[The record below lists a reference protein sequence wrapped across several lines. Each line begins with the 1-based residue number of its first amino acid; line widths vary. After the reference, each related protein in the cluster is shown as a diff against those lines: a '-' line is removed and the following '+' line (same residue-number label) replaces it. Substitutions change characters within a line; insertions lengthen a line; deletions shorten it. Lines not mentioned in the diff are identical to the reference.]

1 MLKKSIPKGSAFH
14 PHKKNKR
21 INQRS
26 PKAGACLIALLAL
39 IMTAATAFGQGAV
52 SASLGG
58 TIDDSS
64 GSVIPGAAVI
74 ARNTD
79 TGVEARTTTNNS
91 GVYNFPSL
99 QSGTY
104 ELAVEAPGFQRSTR
118 TDIRLG
124 LGQQARLSVTMA
136 VAGTVTEIAV
146 SGTVESV
153 ILEAGSSTGTV
164 IQENVIQS
172 IPLLSGSVLDL
183 VNIIANVTPTN
194 DPVFGG
200 QFQTFAGSN
209 ANQINITRDG
219 VSVNEVRFATGIQAN
234 TNINQ
239 EMIGEFKMVLSPVDA
254 EMGRGAGQVQM
265 TTRSGSN
272 AFHGSAVWN
281 VQNTVLDARDFSQ
294 KRIDAPPGWRNL
306 NSYLLTAS
314 GPVIKNRTFFF
325 VTWEQQFSRERIIQN
340 LNVMTPCARKGIY
353 RYIGGYVPAARNE
366 GNTYNPGTM
375 AVPSVNE
382 NGRPLETGTFFDV
395 NNPDRTLSV
404 NSSLY
409 IESIFGNLNPEVR
422 SALLD
427 DKGER
432 GVYGNCEDIPFLPAS
447 NPNYQMYGTD
457 TAGLYGTYNGMQF
470 LQNGTYWGSYFP
482 GINGANPV
490 YRNAYDPTGYVT
502 RFTYGTSYMGDMR
515 VEMPPANNYD
525 SGDGLNRAA
534 YRWAAPYVGGGGSL
548 FGGSDPDRKSIT
560 FKIDHNINASHRVSG
575 AYTLESNIVRDY
587 YGYGAS
593 SMWPE
598 SYGGYNG
605 SVDRRPQTGTFS
617 ATSTLRPTLLNEARM
632 GFSSSDSYTKDPMSS
647 READKMNAV
656 LEALMP
662 PSLTQGRMTIVG
674 PGEGSFLFHV
684 DPVGG
689 STPSHPVSARGLLP
703 ITWGGVDYRWTIS
716 DTMTWMKGAHS
727 FKGGFEYRKQ
737 GTDQGY
743 TGDYMAFANS
753 GGITDIPSVY
763 GGLTTATNNRRLSM
777 FPNNAATSDALAA
790 MGAWQ
795 NLYAGSNS
803 STGLGNWT
811 TPFQMMSYFAGS
823 VLQTR
828 QFFFGIPNPD
838 GTARWNDSSIADER
852 EFRFKMAA
860 QEFSFFFKDDW
871 KVTSSLTL
879 NLGVRYEYYGVPHIK
894 DGRTLRLGGK
904 YGTDS
909 VANAFGIT
917 PGGWNN
923 WMVNRE
929 YAPAAAGYLENAI
942 NPATGLPIQYVVV
955 PTRPDPVSQ
964 YEYVGPGSNKSDI
977 MAWNRD
983 LNNFAPHLGFSWELP
998 WFGRGLTT
1006 LRGGWSISYSQLDP
1020 MNLYTNYIGYH
1031 AGASNARAE
1040 NFQGVGSQYEPS
1052 DTAYYMDLTDLA
1064 GTSILSR
1071 NGGLTPSTEILP
1083 MGVKYVG
1090 MLNPGSAYVVDPDAV
1105 NPRINNLNLSLTRN
1119 VGRSLTVDVR
1129 YVGTLGRDLWQ
1140 NSASSINQSNWY
1152 QTGLYKEL
1160 ETVRNG
1166 GESELLNSLISPGTL
1181 WAGNTTGSQQLRDS
1195 TATRSNLAYGNF
1207 ASVVSSLMTTNGI
1220 LSQRTTTEQG
1230 LVARLGC
1237 LPQDR
1242 AVNGNI
1248 QTAADY
1254 VGNGC
1259 TAGTPWNYYATNPQ
1273 YQSITVYHSGLI
1285 TNYHSMQAQVT
1296 MRPTRGLSFQA
1307 TYTWSRNLGN
1317 SGWTDYTQD
1326 IITGRDYTLSGQHRS
1341 HALSTYGS
1349 YELPFGANGFFFHDA
1364 SGFFKKAIEGW
1375 QLNWVTSMASGAPA
1389 SVTGQATLWNNSW
1402 PNLVRPDLW
1411 DDKAGKAVWEG
1422 IDGSYF
1428 GSRYVKVLDE
1438 NLCDKALMD
1447 PGLFTLQC
1455 VNTQG
1460 AVNQSAPRAMALAD
1474 SDGNP
1479 QRYATLDEALKHD
1492 PLARMELDSSGNPT
1506 LMPSVIVFRSAD
1518 QRDGLNARGN
1528 YSPNRLTGPG
1538 RFSFDMAMSKS
1549 VEFMEGKR
1557 FEIRIDAQNILNHA
1571 MPTNGTSANFGGRF
1585 QSINNPNFAI
1595 SSTAA
1600 FGRFTTKAG
1609 HRTFQAR
1616 LRLSF

>member
-1 MLKKSIPKGSAFH
+1 MFNKKHFNEMQITST
-14 PHKKNKR
+14 KNRR
-21 INQRS
+21 IS
-26 PKAGACLIALLAL
+26 TAEICLTALLSFML
-39 IMTAATAFGQGAV
+39 ISATAFGQGT

-58 TIDDSS
+58 TIQDSTGGVLPNVS
-64 GSVIPGAAVI
+64 IT
-74 ARNTD
+74 ARNVD
-79 TGVEARTTTNNS
+79 TGVETKTTSNNA

-99 QSGTY
+99 QGGTY
-104 ELAVEAPGFQRSTR
+104 
-118 TDIRLG
+118 
-124 LGQQARLSVTMA
+124 SVTAEASGFSRAVIDNVRLTMGA
-136 VAGTVTEIAV
+136 QGRLNIDMRVAGTVTEVSV
-146 SGTVESV
+146 SGVTENVM
-153 ILEAGSSTGTV
+153 LEAGSSTGTV
-164 IQENVIQS
+164 IQENAIQS
-172 IPLLSGSVLDL
+172 IPLLSGSVMDL

-219 VSVNEVRFATGIQAN
+219 ISVNEVRFATGIQAN

-272 AFHGSAVWN
+272 AFHGSGVWN
-281 VQNTVLDARDFSQ
+281 IQNTALDARDFSV
-294 KRIDAPPGWRNL
+294 KRTNAPPSWRNL

-314 GPVIKNRTFFF
+314 GPIIRNKTFFF
-325 VTWEQQFSRERIIQN
+325 ATWEQQFSRERIIQN

-353 RYIGGYVPAARNE
+353 RYIGGYVPAPRNE
-366 GNTYNPGTM
+366 SNTYNPYTM
-375 AVPSVNE
+375 AVPSVDE
-382 NGRPLETGTFFDV
+382 NGRPIEKGTFFNA
-395 NNPDRTLSV
+395 NNPAQTIQVDSR
-404 NSSLY
+404 LY
-409 IESIFGNLNPEVR
+409 IESVFGNITPAVR
-422 SALLD
+422 AALLA
-427 DKGER
+427 DKGEH
-432 GVYGNCEDIPFLPAS
+432 GVYGDCENIPFIPAT
-447 NPNYQMYGTD
+447 NPNLQVSGTN
-457 TAGLYGTYNGMQF
+457 TAGLYEAYSGTQF

-482 GINGANPV
+482 GIRGTAPV

-502 RFTYGTSYMGDMR
+502 RFTYGTNYMGDRR
-515 VEMPPANNYD
+515 VEMPPANNWD
-525 SGDGLNRAA
+525 AGDGLNRAA

-560 FKIDHNINASHRVSG
+560 VKIDHNINASHRLSG
-575 AYTLESNIVRDY
+575 TYTLESNLVRDY

-598 SYGGYNG
+598 TYGGYNG
-605 SVDRRPQTGTFS
+605 SVDRRPQTATFS
-617 ATSTLRPTLLNEARM
+617 VTSTLNPTLLNEARV
-632 GFSSSDSYTKDPMSS
+632 GVSSSDSYTRDPMSS
-647 READKMNAV
+647 KEADKMNAV

-662 PSLTQGRMTIVG
+662 PNLTQGRMSIVG

-703 ITWGGVDYRWTIS
+703 ITWGGTDYRWTIA
-716 DTMTWMKGAHS
+716 DTMTLMRGAHS

-763 GGLTTATNNRRLSM
+763 GGVTTATSNRRLVM
-777 FPNNAATSDALAA
+777 IPNDAAAREALAS

-795 NLYAGSNS
+795 NLYTGSNPN
-803 STGLGNWT
+803 TGAGNWS

-852 EFRFKMAA
+852 EFRFKMAD

-871 KVTSSLTL
+871 KVSSSLTL

-894 DGRTLRLGGK
+894 GGRTLRLGGK
-904 YGTDS
+904 YGADAI
-909 VANAFGIT
+909 ANAFGVT
-917 PGGWNN
+917 SGGWDK

-929 YAPAAAGYLENAI
+929 YVPAAAGYLENAV
-942 NPATGLPIQYVVV
+942 NPSTGLPIQYVVV
-955 PTRPDPVSQ
+955 PARPEPVSQ
-964 YEYVGPGSNKSDI
+964 YEYVGPGSNKPDV

-983 LNNFAPHLGFSWELP
+983 LNNFAPHVGFSWELP
-998 WFGRGLTT
+998 WLGKGVTT

-1040 NFQGVGSQYEPS
+1040 NFQGVGSQVEPL

-1064 GTSILSR
+1064 GTKILSR

-1090 MLNPGSAYVVDPDAV
+1090 MLSPGTSYVVDPDVV
-1105 NPRINNLNLSLTRN
+1105 NPRINNLNLSLTRS

-1129 YVGTLGRDLWQ
+1129 YVGTLSRDQ
-1140 NSASSINQSNWY
+1140 YYNSSGNLNQSNWY
-1152 QTGLYKEL
+1152 QTGLYLEL
-1160 ETVRNG
+1160 EKVRNG
-1166 GESELLNSLISPGTL
+1166 GESALLNSLISPGTL
-1181 WAGNTTGSQQLRDS
+1181 WAGNLTGSQQLRS
-1195 TATRSNLAYGNF
+1195 SAATRGNLAYGNF
-1207 ASVVSSLMTTNGI
+1207 ASVVSSLATTNGV
-1220 LSQRTTTEQG
+1220 LSQRSTTEAG

-1242 AVNGNI
+1242 AVNNNI

-1254 VGNGC
+1254 AGNGC
-1259 TAGTPWNYYATNPQ
+1259 TAGVPWNYYAANPQ
-1273 YQSITVYHSGLI
+1273 FNTVSVQYNAPI

-1296 MRPTRGLSFQA
+1296 MRPTRGLNFQA

-1317 SGWTDYTQD
+1317 SGWTNYTQD
-1326 IITGRDYTLSGQHRS
+1326 IREGRDYTLSGQHRS

-1349 YELPFGANGFFFHDA
+1349 YELPFGANGFFLRGA
-1364 SGFFKKAIEGW
+1364 SGAFKKAIEGW
-1375 QLNWVTSMASGAPA
+1375 QLHWVTSMTSGAPA
-1389 SVTGQATLWNNSW
+1389 SVTGQATLWSNSY

-1428 GSRYVKVLDE
+1428 GGRFVKVLDE
-1438 NLCDKALMD
+1438 NLCDKKRME
-1447 PGLFTLQC
+1447 PGIFALQC
-1455 VNTQG
+1455 VSAAG
-1460 AVNQSAPRAMALAD
+1460 IVSASAPRALAVAGP
-1474 SDGNP
+1474 DGSP
-1479 QRYATLDEALKHD
+1479 LRYGTMDEALKMD

-1506 LMPSVIVFRSAD
+1506 LMPSVIVFRNAD
-1518 QRDGLNARGN
+1518 QRDGLNAMGN
-1528 YSPNRLTGPG
+1528 YAANRLTGPG
-1538 RFSFDMAMSKS
+1538 RLSFDMAMSKS
-1549 VEFMEGKR
+1549 VEFLEGKR
-1557 FEIRIDAQNILNHA
+1557 FEVRIDAQNILNHA

-1585 QSINNPNFAI
+1585 QSINNPGFGINNT
-1595 SSTAA
+1595 ST